1 MSRYYSDSDDEYANH
16 RRRSDSVRAS
26 GWQSPLPASATN
38 VTPSLPSS
46 SITRIV
52 VESPFGSRKCD
63 YAIDKS
69 QRGRLVIT
77 ARRRPTSSSDHRP
90 ANNKNHVAIQTFT
103 IPNDADVDHLQS
115 HIERDTNR
123 LIIEIPR
130 QQRTSSRA
138 QRSSYINT
146 TNAGTRL
153 LRSPDV
159 ERMLTSPTGGPQLIR
174 DEIKSSRK
182 SPGSSR
188 KLEYRIDCR
197 GYTAD
202 ELEVFIQGRD
212 LIVQGKTHTS
222 ASPDPTQQRVSKKFS
237 RKITLPNTVDLSK
250 VVSYLEHGELRI
262 EAPLKRGVYYSDE
275 EIILPGPPPPTST
288 SNRTTAALI
297 SKFENRIRSPSPQNH
312 HHYRRNERVSR
323 RRDYD
328 RSNNRRVSSPTRR
341 VRSVEGLRYPLYVSP
356 RELDDDDDD
365 DDDNNNPKE
374 RESRRRRPT
383 VNYQRHSIDRKA
395 TDHQQQQPTYRSV
408 YSPTNVINTART
420 STITRHHNYPSDDDN
435 NLRF

>member
-1 MSRYYSDSDDEYANH
+1 MSRYYSDSDDEYASH
-16 RRRSDSVRAS
+16 RRRSDSVHAS
-26 GWQSPLPASATN
+26 GWQSPSPTSPINNT
-38 VTPSLPSS
+38 SSSPSS
-46 SITRIV
+46 SVTRIV
-52 VESPFGSRKCD
+52 VEPPFGSKKCD
-63 YAIDKS
+63 YNIDKS

-77 ARRRPTSSSDHRP
+77 ARRRQTVSSDYRSS
-90 ANNKNHVAIQTFT
+90 NNKNHVAIQTFT
-103 IPNDADVDHLQS
+103 IPHDADVDRLQS

-130 QQRTSSRA
+130 QQRRGSRTP
-138 QRSSYINT
+138 RSSYMNT
-146 TNAGTRL
+146 SKTTSSRL

-174 DEIKSSRK
+174 DDTKSSRRN
-182 SPGSSR
+182 SGGNR

-222 ASPDPTQQRVSKKFS
+222 TSPDPTQQRVSKKFT
-237 RKITLPNTVDLSK
+237 RKITLPNTVDLPK

-275 EIILPGPPPPTST
+275 EIIIPGPPPSSST

-297 SKFENRIRSPSPQNH
+297 SNLENRVRSPSPQTRP
-312 HHYRRNERVSR
+312 HYRRNERYSR

-328 RSNNRRVSSPTRR
+328 RSNNRRLSSPTRR
-341 VRSVEGLRYPLYVSP
+341 VRSVDSHRYPLYVPS
-356 RELDDDDDD
+356 RDLDEDDEDEDDT
-365 DDDNNNPKE
+365 KE
-374 RESRRRRPT
+374 QTSRRQRT
-383 VNYQRHSIDRKA
+383 VNYARNSIDKKQTER
-395 TDHQQQQPTYRSV
+395 PRSV
-408 YSPTNVINTART
+408 YSPTNVITNATT
-420 STITRHHNYPSDDDN
+420 STIARHHNYPSDDDK